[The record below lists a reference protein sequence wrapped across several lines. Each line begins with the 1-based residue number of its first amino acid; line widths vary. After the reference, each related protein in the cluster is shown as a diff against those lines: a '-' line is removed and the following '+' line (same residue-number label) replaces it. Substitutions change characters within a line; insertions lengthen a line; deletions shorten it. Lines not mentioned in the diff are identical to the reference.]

1 VEDPVTPAPEAVAEP
16 QLETARW
23 RLLAASDA
31 GDART
36 FGAELAAMEGALRS
50 VGQPCWDAWARAFA
64 ARAQLDGGDPDG
76 AAVDVAAARADL
88 ERCPPTAERALTL
101 AYLAHVE
108 VAADRLDAALHLA
121 VDASLLADQ
130 AMRSGPTREL
140 HQAYYWLSRALI
152 LLDLEELAAAQAQ
165 RGSRV
170 AGALSDVE
178 DHWRLL
184 RLSAQ
189 QHAELA
195 QTVHRRGDLPR
206 SRELAAVA
214 LDCATSARELPWSP
228 PEAEEDA
235 LAVVTA
241 WAMTL
246 SGQLD
251 EALSPL
257 RRVRRRVE
265 VDGGLHLLGYADLV
279 LARLLLSLVA
289 RDTAAAAVPGPPADR
304 VDAAGPPERG
314 DEAIELLV
322 GATGAFAAVGDRRR
336 YRQCLLELG
345 QASAAL
351 GHTADALH
359 WLEAYRAETTR
370 AHLRGR
376 ELWAEMFV
384 RRSRLREAQR
394 QTAVLRRH
402 AMEDPL
408 TGLGNRRNAERRMA
422 ELDFDAGP
430 VSLAVVDVDGFKAVN
445 DASSHVHGDAVLRR
459 VAELLRL
466 HSRTGD
472 EVYRWAGDE
481 FLVLLPATAE
491 PQAVVA
497 MERLRAA
504 VADADWAALHV
515 RTPITVSIGVATAS
529 PDRVTSPHSWRALF
543 DSADLHLF
551 GAKRGGRNRVRATT
565 AGQAGAQPAGRPLP
579 MTASV
584 DDLVAEVLGSQAA
597 RPPGWAFD
605 DGEVAS

>member
-1 VEDPVTPAPEAVAEP
+1 MTPGLPAVEQDELEA
-16 QLETARW
+16 ARW

-31 GDART
+31 GDARA
-36 FGAELAAMEGALRS
+36 FGDGFAAVEDAFRATS
-50 VGQPCWDAWARAFA
+50 SPCWSAWAGAFA

-76 AAVDVAAARADL
+76 AATDVAAARADL
-88 ERCPPTAERALTL
+88 ERCPPSAERALTL

-108 VAADRLDAALHLA
+108 VTADRFDAALHLA

-130 AMRSGPTREL
+130 ASGGEPSREL
-140 HQAYYWLSRALI
+140 HQAHYWLSLALT
-152 LLDLEELAAAQAQ
+152 LLDLEELAAAQAL

-170 AGALSDVE
+170 ADALPDVA
-178 DHWRLL
+178 DRWQLL

-189 QHAELA
+189 QHVELA

-206 SRELAAVA
+206 SRELADVA
-214 LDCATSARELPWSP
+214 LGSAAAARELPWHP
-228 PEAEEDA
+228 PEPEEDL

-241 WAMTL
+241 WAITL
-246 SGQLD
+246 SGRPE
-251 EALSPL
+251 EALAPL
-257 RRVRRRVE
+257 RRVRGRVE
-265 VDGGLHLLGYADLV
+265 ADGGLHLLGYADLV
-279 LARLLLSLVA
+279 LARLLSTQCRA
-289 RDTAAAAVPGPPADR
+289 EDGPAAVS
-304 VDAAGPPERG
+304 AAG
-314 DEAIELLV
+314 DEAIGLLV
-322 GATGAFAAVGDRRR
+322 TAAGAFAAVGDRRR

-351 GHTADALH
+351 GRTADALH

-408 TGLGNRRNAERRMA
+408 TGLGNRRSAERRMA
-422 ELDFDAGP
+422 ELDFSGGP
-430 VSLAVVDVDGFKAVN
+430 VSLGVVDVDGFKAVN
-445 DASSHVHGDAVLRR
+445 DTRSHLHGDAVLRR
-459 VAELLRL
+459 VAELLRQ

-497 MERLRAA
+497 MERLRTA
-504 VADADWAALHV
+504 VAAEDWTVLDV
-515 RTPITVSIGVATAS
+515 GTPITVSIGVATAQ
-529 PDRVTSPHSWRALF
+529 PDRTGGPHSWRSLF

-551 GAKRGGRNRVRATT
+551 GAKRAGRNRVRATT
-565 AGQAGAQPAGRPLP
+565 SGQVAQPTGRALP

>member
-1 VEDPVTPAPEAVAEP
+1 VIPGPPAAEEER
-16 QLETARW
+16 LDAARW
-23 RLLAASDA
+23 RLLAATDA
-31 GDART
+31 GDTRA
-36 FGAELAAMEGALRS
+36 FGHEFAAVESALRGAGS
-50 VGQPCWDAWARAFA
+50 PCWAAWAGAFA
-64 ARAQLDGGDPDG
+64 ARAQLDGGEPDG
-76 AAVDVAAARADL
+76 AAADVAAARADL
-88 ERCPPTAERALTL
+88 ERCPPSADRALAL

-108 VAADRLDAALHLA
+108 VGADRFDAALHLA

-130 AMRSGPTREL
+130 ATGGEPSREL
-140 HQAYYWLSRALI
+140 HQAHYWLSLALT
-152 LLDLEELAAAQAQ
+152 LLDLEELAAAQAL

-170 AGALSDVE
+170 ADALPDLA
-178 DHWRLL
+178 DRWRLL

-206 SRELAAVA
+206 SQELATVSLA
-214 LDCATSARELPWSP
+214 CAAAARALPWRP
-228 PEAEEDA
+228 PEPEEDL
-235 LAVVTA
+235 LAVITA

-246 SGQLD
+246 SGQPD
-251 EALSPL
+251 EALTPL
-257 RRVRRRVE
+257 RKVRGRVAA
-265 VDGGLHLLGYADLV
+265 DGGLHLLGYADLA
-279 LARLLLSLVA
+279 LARLL
-289 RDTAAAAVPGPPADR
+289 AALGRRASGPAEVPGHPS
-304 VDAAGPPERG
+304 AGSGDPD
-314 DEAIELLV
+314 DEAIGLLV
-322 GATGAFAAVGDRRR
+322 AAAGAFAAVGDRRR

-351 GHTADALH
+351 GQTVEALH

-402 AMEDPL
+402 AMEDAL
-408 TGLGNRRNAERRMA
+408 TGLGNRRSAERRMA
-422 ELDFDAGP
+422 ELDFAGGP

-459 VAELLRL
+459 VAELLRQ

-481 FLVLLPATAE
+481 FVVLLPATAE

-504 VADADWAALHV
+504 VGGADWAPLDV
-515 RTPITVSIGVATAS
+515 RTPITVSIGVATAA
-529 PDRVTSPHSWRALF
+529 PDRAGGPHSWRALF

-551 GAKRGGRNRVRATT
+551 GAKRAGRNRVRATT
-565 AGQAGAQPAGRPLP
+565 AGQAAQPTGRALP

-584 DDLVAEVLGSQAA
+584 DDLVAEVLSSQAA